1 MGDLKMLLKSLE
13 HDWDVITIS
22 ESKLKKNIP
31 PINDINLTNYQYE
44 HTPTEANKG
53 GSLIYIANKH
63 NYKPRN
69 DLEIY
74 ENKKLNQHL
83 LKS

>member
-1 MGDLKMLLKSLE
+1 MENLKMLLKSL
-13 HDWDVITIS
+13 DWDVITIS

-31 PINDINLTNYQYE
+31 PVKDINLTNYQYE

-53 GSLIYIANKH
+53 GTLIYIANKH
-63 NYKPRN
+63 YYKPRK

-74 ENKKLNQHL
+74 YK
-83 LKS
+83 